1 MASVLPME
9 DEEEVEYEDEEEYNL
24 IHPDSPRQ
32 SKELNEEE
40 QAKQMKFLLKQM
52 RINRRDEFFES
63 LFSYEYIKDTTAWF
77 LDTASCN
84 ISLTVRF
91 SFIQSV
97 VVSNIKTNFL
107 LFYVV

>member
-1 MASVLPME
+1 ME

-63 LFSYEYIKDTTAWF
+63 LFSYEYIKETTAWL

-91 SFIQSV
+91 SFIRPTV
-97 VVSNIKTNFL
+97 
-107 LFYVV
+107 LFKN